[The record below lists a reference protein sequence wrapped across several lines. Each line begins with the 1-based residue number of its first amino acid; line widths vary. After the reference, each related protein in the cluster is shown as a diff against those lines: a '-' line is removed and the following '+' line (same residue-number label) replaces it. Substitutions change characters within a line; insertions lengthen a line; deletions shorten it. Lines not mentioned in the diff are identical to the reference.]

1 MYILFEEHQYDSH
14 LVEKILKGI
23 FVPPDVNKKVS
34 LH

>member
-1 MYILFEEHQYDSH
+1 MYILFEEHLYDNH

-23 FVPPDVNKKVS
+23 FVPDDVNKKVN